1 MNRINKWRKE
11 VEIILKVIL
20 IIFFL
25 AAIFTYLIILGA
37 NKFKTEKEK
46 ADETNEEMRCL
57 KLIEM
62 QKKAKNGKKNK

>member
-1 MNRINKWRKE
+1 M
-11 VEIILKVIL
+11 KVIL

-25 AAIFTYLIILGA
+25 ATIFTYLIILGA
-37 NKFKTEKEK
+37 NKLKTEKEK